1 MGHPFLHP
9 SGRALLKQVAHY
21 FRSAKVFVSRDH
33 YIIFVCGGTAGGCMR
48 ERFVTYA
55 RAELKGMRVFLAEDA
70 QRDFV
75 TYEEPEFVN
84 IAEFEEVIAQVAD
97 CVIIFPESAGSY
109 AELGYFAKHEEIR
122 RKLLIVNNGSLQGE
136 DSFISIGPIELIN
149 AHSLFRTTIQMDF
162 SSCEPPFH
170 LVKQRLEQRIP
181 ASANRRKRFEYK
193 KYKDLGVQEK
203 MFVVMELINIFQALT
218 LDGVEYA
225 IKSIFR
231 NKKRAEV
238 KRFLSVL
245 VSANYIRRAGDSL
258 EYFVVNR
265 RASSFMEFDGPNI
278 NELRLAA
285 VDHYEKHHPGT
296 AGVVRG
302 LSG

>member
-9 SGRALLKQVAHY
+9 SARVLLKRVALY
-21 FRSAKVFVSRDH
+21 FRSEEVFVSRDH
-33 YIIFVCGGTAGGCMR
+33 SIIFVCGGTEEGCMR
-48 ERFVTYA
+48 KRFLTYVE
-55 RAELKGMRVFLAEDA
+55 AELKGMRVFLAEDA

-75 TYEEPEFVN
+75 THGEPEFVN

-97 CVIIFPESAGSY
+97 CVIIFPESPGSY

-122 RKLLIVNNGSLQGE
+122 RRVLIVNNGILQGE
-136 DSFISIGPIELIN
+136 DSFISIGPIELVN

-193 KYKDLGVQEK
+193 KYKDLGVREK

-225 IKSIFR
+225 MKSIFR
-231 NKKRAEV
+231 NKKRAEI
-238 KRFLSVL
+238 KRLLSVL
-245 VSANYIRRAGDSL
+245 VSVDYIRRAGDSL
-258 EYFVVNR
+258 EYFVINR
-265 RASSFMEFDGPNI
+265 RASSFMEFDTTNI

-285 VDHYEKHHPGT
+285 VDHYEKHHRAT
-296 AGVVRG
+296 AAVVRG